1 MGGPPNACS
10 NLFPGDSGKKKV
22 EQTPFI
28 QNLDKEKKSH
38 TAADVLKVY
47 RSLLVFQIVQ
57 NEEFFFGNGTRKIT
71 PSFVAEFVC
80 LFFSP
85 TTDMNNPKII
95 VAYIVLVFWRD
106 SSQRDNERSYIT
118 VGSLLRKKK
127 NALSMNQ

>member
-1 MGGPPNACS
+1 MEGPPNACN

-47 RSLLVFQIVQ
+47 QSLLVFQIVQ

-71 PSFVAEFVC
+71 PSLVAEFVC
-80 LFFSP
+80 LFFFS
-85 TTDMNNPKII
+85 NN
-95 VAYIVLVFWRD
+95 
-106 SSQRDNERSYIT
+106 
-118 VGSLLRKKK
+118 
-127 NALSMNQ
+127 